1 MTQDDCDRA
10 PQVSEDV
17 LQRAVERQ
25 RVAGEILG
33 TLGLMERWSEFGVPR
48 LVGAAAYGLMVAPDI
63 DIEIYC
69 PDPRVEIGFSVVGD
83 VARQPGIWKVRFS
96 NELDGP
102 DQGLYWQLRY
112 RASRDEVWRIDM
124 WLLADD
130 HPGPRSLDLVEVM
143 NRALT
148 DETRVAIL
156 RIKEAVHERADVHSM
171 DIYRAV
177 LDDGVRTAADFLTW
191 QAEHKSVGLTS
202 WRPTTR

>member
-63 DIEIYC
+63 DIE
-69 PDPRVEIGFSVVGD
+69 S
-83 VARQPGIWKVRFS
+83 
-96 NELDGP
+96 
-102 DQGLYWQLRY
+102 
-112 RASRDEVWRIDM
+112 
-124 WLLADD
+124 
-130 HPGPRSLDLVEVM
+130 
-143 NRALT
+143 ALT
-148 DETRVAIL
+148 EETRIAIL
-156 RIKEAVHERADVHSM
+156 TIKEAVQGRGDVHSM
-171 DIYRAV
+171 DVYRAV